1 MEDKEPKNFVKTRM
15 PANLPPEYLEAEKR
29 YRAAK
34 NPTEKL
40 ACLEDMLTLLPKHK
54 GTDKLRADLRR
65 RVSKVKAAS
74 QAKKG
79 ASKRESAFQ
88 IDKEGAGQVVVVGP
102 ANVGKSALVAR
113 LTNANPEVAD
123 FPLTTW
129 KPTPGMMPVENI
141 QVQLVDTPPLNRDYV
156 EPELLDLIRRSDL
169 ILLVVDLQTDPVQQL
184 EETVHLLEENRIVPS
199 HQRDKYEE
207 ERLLKFIPFLVL
219 ANKNDDES
227 TDENLQIF
235 RELTDNDW
243 PMISVSTITGRNL
256 ELLKNTLVDKLQII
270 RVYSKAPGKEPDL
283 TAPFVLKRGSTV
295 EDFAGKVH
303 KDFVDKLKIAKVWG
317 DVVFDGQMVQRDY
330 ILRDGDVVELHI

>member
-1 MEDKEPKNFVKTRM
+1 M

-34 NPTEKL
+34 NPPEKL

-65 RVSKVKAAS
+65 RISKIKASS
-74 QAKKG
+74 QAKKSAG
-79 ASKRESAFQ
+79 KRESAFQ

-141 QVQLVDTPPLNRDYV
+141 QIQLVDTPPLNRDYV

-184 EETVHLLEENRIVPS
+184 EETANLLKENRIIPN
-199 HQRDKYEE
+199 HLRGRDED
-207 ERLLKFIPFLVL
+207 ERLLKFIPCLVL
-219 ANKNDDES
+219 ANKHDDQN
-227 TDENLQIF
+227 TDENLEIF
-235 RELTDNDW
+235 RELANNDW

-256 ELLKNTLVDKLQII
+256 ELLKNTLVQELQII

-283 TAPFVLKRGSTV
+283 TSPFVLKEGSTV
-295 EDFAGKVH
+295 EDFAEKVH
-303 KDFVDKLKIAKVWG
+303 KDFVNKLKIAKVWG
-317 DVVFDGQMVQRDY
+317 DGVFDGQMVQRDY

>member
-1 MEDKEPKNFVKTRM
+1 
-15 PANLPPEYLEAEKR
+15 
-29 YRAAK
+29 
-34 NPTEKL
+34 
-40 ACLEDMLTLLPKHK
+40 
-54 GTDKLRADLRR
+54 
-65 RVSKVKAAS
+65 
-74 QAKKG
+74 
-79 ASKRESAFQ
+79 
-88 IDKEGAGQVVVVGP
+88 
-102 ANVGKSALVAR
+102 
-113 LTNANPEVAD
+113 VAD

-256 ELLKNTLVDKLQII
+256 EMLKNTLVDKLQII

>member
-1 MEDKEPKNFVKTRM
+1 M

-34 NPTEKL
+34 NPAEKL

-74 QAKKG
+74 QTKKG
-79 ASKRESAFQ
+79 AGKRESAFQ

-113 LTNANPEVAD
+113 LTNANPEVAN

-141 QVQLVDTPPLNRDYV
+141 QIQLVDTPALNRDYV
-156 EPELLDLIRRSDL
+156 EPELMDLIRRSDL
-169 ILLVVDLQTDPVQQL
+169 ILLVVDLQTDPVEQL
-184 EETVHLLEENRIVPS
+184 EETVDLLEENRIVSS
-199 HQRDKYEE
+199 HLRDQYTEK
-207 ERLLKFIPFLVL
+207 RLLKFIPFLVL
-219 ANKNDDES
+219 ANKNDDAN
-227 TDENLQIF
+227 TDENLEIF
-235 RELTDNDW
+235 QELTDNDW

-256 ELLKNTLVDKLQII
+256 ELLKNTLVDKLEII

-283 TAPFVLKRGSTV
+283 TSPFVLKRGSTL

-317 DVVFDGQMVQRDY
+317 DSVFDGQMVQRDY
-330 ILRDGDVVELHI
+330 ILQDGDVVELHI

>member
-1 MEDKEPKNFVKTRM
+1 M
-15 PANLPPEYLEAEKR
+15 PANLPPEFLEAEKR

-34 NPTEKL
+34 NHTEKL

-65 RVSKVKAAS
+65 RISKVKASS
-74 QAKKG
+74 QAKKSAG
-79 ASKRESAFQ
+79 KRESAFQ

-141 QVQLVDTPPLNRDYV
+141 QIQLVDTPPLNRDYV

-184 EETVHLLEENRIVPS
+184 EEAAKLLEENRIIPR
-199 HQRDKYEE
+199 HLRDRYED
-207 ERLLKFIPFLVL
+207 ERLLKFIPCLVL
-219 ANKNDDES
+219 ANKNDDQN
-227 TDENLQIF
+227 TDENLEIF
-235 RELTDNDW
+235 RELANNDW
-243 PMISVSTITGRNL
+243 PMISVSTVTGRNL
-256 ELLKNTLVDKLQII
+256 ELLKNTLVQELQII

-283 TAPFVLKRGSTV
+283 TSPFVLKKGSTV

-303 KDFVDKLKIAKVWG
+303 KDFVNKLKIAKVWG
-317 DVVFDGQMVQRDY
+317 DGVFDGQMVQRDY
-330 ILRDGDVVELHI
+330 ILGDGDVVELHI

>member
-1 MEDKEPKNFVKTRM
+1 M

-54 GTDKLRADLRR
+54 GTDKLRADLRKR
-65 RVSKVKAAS
+65 LSKVKASS
-74 QAKKG
+74 QAKKTAG
-79 ASKRESAFQ
+79 KRESAFQ

-141 QVQLVDTPPLNRDYV
+141 QIQLVDTPPLNRDYV

-169 ILLVVDLQTDPVQQL
+169 VLLVVDLQTDPVQQL
-184 EETVHLLEENRIVPS
+184 EETFSILQENRIIPN
-199 HQRDKYEE
+199 HLQYRYKEG
-207 ERLLKFIPFLVL
+207 RLSRFIPFLVL
-219 ANKNDDES
+219 ANKNDDEN
-227 TDENLQIF
+227 TDENLEIF
-235 RELTDNDW
+235 RELVNNDW
-243 PMISVSTITGRNL
+243 PMISVSTTTGRNL
-256 ELLKNTLVDKLQII
+256 ELLKSTLVDMLQII

-283 TAPFVLKRGSTV
+283 TSPFVLKRGSTV

-303 KDFVDKLKIAKVWG
+303 KDFVDKLKIVKVWG
-317 DVVFDGQMVQRDY
+317 EGVFDGQMVQRDY
-330 ILRDGDVVELHI
+330 VLQDGDVVELHI

>member
-1 MEDKEPKNFVKTRM
+1 M

-74 QAKKG
+74 QTKKG
-79 ASKRESAFQ
+79 AGKRESLFQ

-102 ANVGKSALVAR
+102 ANVGKSSLVAR
-113 LTNANPEVAD
+113 LTNANPEVAN

-129 KPTPGMMPVENI
+129 RPTPGMMPVENI
-141 QVQLVDTPPLNRDYV
+141 QIQLVDTPPLNRDYV
-156 EPELLDLIRRSDL
+156 EPDLVDLIRRSDL
-169 ILLVVDLQTDPVQQL
+169 ILLVVDLQTDPVEQL
-184 EETVHLLEENRIVPS
+184 AETVDLLEENRIVPS
-199 HQRDKYEE
+199 HLRDQYAEQG
-207 ERLLKFIPFLVL
+207 LLKFIPFLVL
-219 ANKNDDES
+219 ANKNDDEN
-227 TDENLQIF
+227 TDENLEIF
-235 RELTDNDW
+235 QELTDNSW

-270 RVYSKAPGKEPDL
+270 RVYSKAPGKEADL

-303 KDFVDKLKIAKVWG
+303 KDFVDKLKIVKVWG
-317 DVVFDGQMVQRDY
+317 DSVFDGQMVQRDY

>member
-1 MEDKEPKNFVKTRM
+1 M
-15 PANLPPEYLEAEKR
+15 PANLPPEYIEAEKR

-34 NPTEKL
+34 NSTEKL

-65 RVSKVKAAS
+65 RVSKVKSAS

-102 ANVGKSALVAR
+102 ANVGKSALVAK
-113 LTNANPEVAD
+113 LTNANPEVAN

-169 ILLVVDLQTDPVQQL
+169 ILLVVDLLTDPVEQL
-184 EETVHLLEENRIVPS
+184 EETGNLLEEHRIVPS
-199 HQRDKYEE
+199 HLRNKYEE
-207 ERLLKFIPFLVL
+207 QRLLKFIPFLVL
-219 ANKNDDES
+219 ANKNDDEN
-227 TDENLQIF
+227 TDENLEIF
-235 RELTDNDW
+235 RELTGNDW

-283 TAPFVLKRGSTV
+283 TSPFVLKRGSTV

-303 KDFVDKLKIAKVWG
+303 KDFVDKLKIVKVWG
-317 DVVFDGQMVQRDY
+317 ESVFDGQMVQRDY